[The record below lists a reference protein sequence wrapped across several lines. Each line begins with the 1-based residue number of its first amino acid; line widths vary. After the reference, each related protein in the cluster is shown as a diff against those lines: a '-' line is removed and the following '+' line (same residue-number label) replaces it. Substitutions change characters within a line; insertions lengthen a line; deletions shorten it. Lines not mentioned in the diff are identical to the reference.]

1 MIDALSW
8 RILDLDQPGLGM
20 AREYLMKGLEDPD
33 VQAYQEYMQD
43 VALLL
48 GADKDTVINDIKETI
63 KFEIELAKIS
73 LPRSILNTLTK
84 SAHNVCYKN
93 VDREERRDAS
103 RLYNP
108 MKVSELTSLDPTTPW
123 LEYINTILTTNIVQ
137 VLKPVAT
144 FSTLHQVSGDEI
156 IIVDVPNYITNFS
169 QLIQKTPK
177 RIQVKQWL

>member
-1 MIDALSW
+1 MTDLLSW

-73 LPRSILNTLTK
+73 LPRLILK
-84 SAHNVCYKN
+84 H
-93 VDREERRDAS
+93 DD
-103 RLYNP
+103 
-108 MKVSELTSLDPTTPW
+108 
-123 LEYINTILTTNIVQ
+123 
-137 VLKPVAT
+137 
-144 FSTLHQVSGDEI
+144 G
-156 IIVDVPNYITNFS
+156 NY
-169 QLIQKTPK
+169 P
-177 RIQVKQWL
+177 